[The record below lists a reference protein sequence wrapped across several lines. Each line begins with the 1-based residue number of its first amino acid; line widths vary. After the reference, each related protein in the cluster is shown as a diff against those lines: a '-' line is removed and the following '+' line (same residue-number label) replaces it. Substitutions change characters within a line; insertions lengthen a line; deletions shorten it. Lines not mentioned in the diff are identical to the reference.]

1 MSCPRRDRYRRPLP
15 QRLAV
20 LGDELI
26 DLGLVLVIVAER
38 VVDLRQGQ
46 HILEVL
52 YDLLWGET

>member
-1 MSCPRRDRYRRPLP
+1 
-15 QRLAV
+15 
-20 LGDELI
+20 LI